1 MSTLYAALI
10 SLVGDVPAGCEPY
23 VYIFCCIMVLWLANM
38 ICTLI
43 SAMFA
48 SVLK

>member
-10 SLVGDVPAGCEPY
+10 SLVGDVPAGTEPY
-23 VYIFCCIMVLWLANM
+23 VYLFCCIMVLWLMNM
-38 ICTLI
+38 LCTLI

-48 SVLK
+48 RVMR